1 MVLLFLPSSREG
13 EEDMHHLPYSG
24 GRLRFPLRDTTAMAT
39 AVGTFFVTHHQPG
52 RSRRLHFP
60 AYRQRPSTIIP
71 FSSES
76 SLLVRY
82 LNPSSQLFDDVNVA
96 SFSVPLIVIVAAIL
110 AFSAQ
115 SWINSLIGGEQG
127 LGAYLSDGSGY
138 NKSAFKQ
145 RKRSSKGG
153 EDPLPWLNLPEFD
166 FVDVAGQTKKSTTLK
181 QSPIR
186 RQATSAIERD
196 PSEVLFQLDLL
207 RAQIKM
213 EVELGNLEAAK
224 EVEIRLE
231 RLMKE
236 EGYDFSLRGD

>member
-1 MVLLFLPSSREG
+1 M
-13 EEDMHHLPYSG
+13 
-24 GRLRFPLRDTTAMAT
+24 
-39 AVGTFFVTHHQPG
+39 
-52 RSRRLHFP
+52 
-60 AYRQRPSTIIP
+60 IP
-71 FSSES
+71 FSAEN

-145 RKRSSKGG
+145 RKRSSKGDEG
-153 EDPLPWLNLPEFD
+153 EDPLPWLNLPESD

-196 PSEVLFQLDLL
+196 PSEVIFQLDLL

>member
-1 MVLLFLPSSREG
+1 M
-13 EEDMHHLPYSG
+13 
-24 GRLRFPLRDTTAMAT
+24 MAT
-39 AVGTFFVTHHQPG
+39 RGTFFVTHHQPG

-60 AYRQRPSTIIP
+60 AYRQRPSAIIP
-71 FSSES
+71 FSSGS

-96 SFSVPLIVIVAAIL
+96 SSFSVPLIVIVAAIL

-115 SWINSLIGGEQG
+115 LWINSLIGGEQG

-145 RKRSSKGG
+145 RKRSSKGDEG

-166 FVDVAGQTKKSTTLK
+166 FVDVAGQSKKSTILK
-181 QSPIR
+181 QSSNR
-186 RQATSAIERD
+186 GQVTTATERD
-196 PSEVLFQLDLL
+196 QSEVLFQLDLL

-236 EGYDFSLRGD
+236 EGYDFSL